1 MDSRSNVSPESLA
14 VLLGVII
21 ACWLDVD
28 AITRVLLIGSVL
40 LIMIVEILNSAI
52 EAVVD
57 RIGSEYH
64 ELSGRAKDMG
74 SAAVLLSIF
83 VALMTGASCYG
94 HIFDKGSKF
103 YKSLVFA
110 PFVVPKSPLTVY
122 THSMTVYTPR
132 GGMKALTANKRCLIS
147 SGITSARQVCHRRV
161 RKSRS
166 VWGSVPQ
173 TRRKNILKR
182 WRAKGCLKSFLAH
195 REVSVCYRKKRTDY
209 RLSGVS
215 RRVNRFWRSS
225 ILKAITGR
233 SFTVQTQR
241 RFPAAR
247 ERYVDERHRYY
258 GWGFAGGT

>member
-1 MDSRSNVSPESLA
+1 MANNTTGFTRIIKAAGYSSKGFRAAWTHEAAFRRESLA

-122 THSMTVYTPR
+122 THSMIVYTPR
-132 GGMKALTANKRCLIS
+132 GRNE
-147 SGITSARQVCHRRV
+147 
-161 RKSRS
+161 S
-166 VWGSVPQ
+166 VNGRA
-173 TRRKNILKR
+173 TR
-182 WRAKGCLKSFLAH
+182 
-195 REVSVCYRKKRTDY
+195 
-209 RLSGVS
+209 GV
-215 RRVNRFWRSS
+215 
-225 ILKAITGR
+225 
-233 SFTVQTQR
+233 
-241 RFPAAR
+241 
-247 ERYVDERHRYY
+247 
-258 GWGFAGGT
+258 